1 MINRALFLATA
12 SRREFATGTK
22 LAKFDFQDPLQIE
35 DLFTEEEKMVRD
47 SARQFAQEKLMPR
60 IIKAY
65 NEEKFDKEIMR
76 EYGA

>member
-1 MINRALFLATA
+1 
-12 SRREFATGTK
+12 
-22 LAKFDFQDPLQIE
+22 
-35 DLFTEEEKMVRD
+35 MVRD